1 MSNITARMDRLPIT
15 SIHRVAI
22 FALAFAYF
30 FELADLNT
38 FAFAAPG
45 LMKAWH
51 LPVDAVALI
60 TSASFGGMFIGA
72 VGGGWLGDNF
82 GRKRGIILCISFYAV
97 FSMLNAVSWDVTSL
111 AVFRFLTGVGLSGMT
126 VIANTYVSEF
136 FPANVRGKYMG
147 RIVTIGLIGIPAT
160 AWFARYFVPLYP
172 WGWRLVFVWGGMGLL
187 ALFMAVRMKESPRW
201 YLRQNNLAKAE
212 EIVGQLE
219 AAARAEH
226 GPLTEVP
233 SVVRPPVPG
242 TGLRPGSFFAL
253 FSVQERQRTLTM
265 LAAWIFQTLGF
276 YGFMSW
282 VPTLLVKHGF
292 SVVHALSYT
301 ATIAVCHPLGS
312 LIASDLVERF
322 ERRWY
327 ITIDGVLIAIFGVAF
342 GMSQAPVFILLF
354 GALVVLCIQGMA
366 VGLYTYT
373 PELFPTEVR
382 SSAMGLAYG
391 VGRLANV
398 IGPFIISAIFMSAG
412 YLTVFV
418 YIGACWLVVSLVI
431 GVFGTNTTGRSLE
444 AVAVE
449 PVLKQR

>member
-1 MSNITARMDRLPIT
+1 MFNITERMDRLPIT
-15 SIHRVAI
+15 SIHRIAI
-22 FALAFAYF
+22 AALAFAYF

-51 LPVDAVALI
+51 IPVDAVALI

-72 VGGGWLGDNF
+72 VGGGWLGDRF

-97 FSMLNAVSWDVTSL
+97 FSMLNALSWDVTSL

-172 WGWRLVFVWGGMGLL
+172 WGWRLVFVWGGLGLL

-201 YLRQNNLAKAE
+201 YLRQNNQAKAE
-212 EIVGQLE
+212 EIVAELE
-219 AAARAEH
+219 AAAAAEH
-226 GPLTEVP
+226 KSLPVVP
-233 SVVRPPVPG
+233 SAAHAPQVPVSV
-242 TGLRPGSFFAL
+242 RPGSFAAL
-253 FSVQERQRTLTM
+253 FSARERQRTITM
-265 LAAWIFQTLGF
+265 LVAWIFQTLGF

-292 SVVHALSYT
+292 SVVHALTYT

-312 LIASDLVERF
+312 FIASDLVERF
-322 ERRWY
+322 ERRWF
-327 ITIDGVLIAIFGVAF
+327 ITIDGLLIATFGVAF
-342 GMSQAPVFILLF
+342 GMSQTPVFILVF
-354 GALVVLCIQGMA
+354 GALVVLCIQAMA

-373 PELFPTEVR
+373 PELFPTEIR

-398 IGPFIISAIFMSAG
+398 VGPFIISAIFMTAG
-412 YLTVFV
+412 YQTVFV
-418 YIGACWLVVSLVI
+418 YIGLCWLAVSLAI
-431 GVFGTNTTGRSLE
+431 GVFGINTTGRSLE
-444 AVAVE
+444 AVV
-449 PVLKQR
+449 